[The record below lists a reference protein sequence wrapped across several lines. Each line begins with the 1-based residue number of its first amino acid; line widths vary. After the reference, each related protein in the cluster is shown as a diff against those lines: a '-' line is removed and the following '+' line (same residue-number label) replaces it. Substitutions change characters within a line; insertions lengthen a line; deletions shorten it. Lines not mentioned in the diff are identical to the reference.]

1 MFPTPM
7 IPNLIFS
14 IVMAPLVFSVFL
26 PREERYLQNTKKLRI
41 FFAEIGK
48 KHAQIGFL
56 ESKRV
61 PFDIAGAKC

>member
-14 IVMAPLVFSVFL
+14 IVMDPLFFPCFSRGRNATF
-26 PREERYLQNTKKLRI
+26 RIQKKLRI

>member
-14 IVMAPLVFSVFL
+14 IVMFL
-26 PREERYLQNTKKLRI
+26 PREERYLQNTKKVRI